1 MRPRIRVRVSRASLR
16 SRRPTEMLGR
26 TSRRHGRLQ
35 APALLSR
42 LAPSRCGP
50 ASAAPAASGR
60 PWPSS
65 FSCSLRRD
73 ALGSCL
79 AVVCIRAAH
88 AAFAC
93 QFTHT
98 RFARARS
105 LAAKLHNASY
115 ARVRS
120 LTLTAYPSLCKM
132 PAGASCT
139 SFVRRSCGAWP
150 GYPCAAARPP
160 WLAGNAS
167 LCSARTWRKEKR
179 CEAFQSREADGKM
192 CVVRSQRCFLL
203 APRARRR
210 PLPRPRTYAITRT
223 QIRTICTHPPMQH
236 RKARE

>member
-150 GYPCAAARPP
+150 GCPCAAARLP
-160 WLAGNAS
+160 WLASQGNAPLRSS
-167 LCSARTWRKEKR
+167 LLHNALLCLGTLPAQRKAFWRIPEQRSRRQDVRCWLTTPFLTRLRT
-179 CEAFQSREADGKM
+179 
-192 CVVRSQRCFLL
+192 
-203 APRARRR
+203 RRR
-210 PLPRPRTYAITRT
+210 PLPLPEHI
-223 QIRTICTHPPMQH
+223 
-236 RKARE
+236 